1 MRYAVYLAPPPDS
14 RFWQLGSAWLG
25 RDAWSGR
32 SVALPA
38 GWSADAAARVAAAA
52 RYGWHATLRAPFA
65 LADGASAGTVHEAIR
80 TLARRFDTFGLTL
93 APATL
98 NGFAALRPVSGQ
110 PQVAELATAALL
122 ALDALAAP
130 APVRPGLSAREAE
143 LCRRWGYPYVFEC
156 YRCHFTLT
164 GQLDEADIPPWLA
177 RAAAHFDGAL
187 CQPVDGLA
195 LFAEPEAG
203 AAFRYA
209 AWYGFDGR
217 EYVNAD

>member
-1 MRYAVYLAPPPDS
+1 MRYAVYLAPPPAS

-25 RDAWSGR
+25 RDAWLNR
-32 SVALPA
+32 PAALPS
-38 GWSADAAARVAAAA
+38 GWSAADADRVAAAA

-65 LADGASAGTVHEAIR
+65 LAEGASEAAVHATLR
-80 TLARRFDTFGLTL
+80 TLARRFATFGLTL

-98 NGFAALRPVSGQ
+98 SGFAALRPVSGQ

-130 APVRPGLSAREAE
+130 APVRTGLSAREAE

-164 GQLDEADIPPWLA
+164 SQLAEADIPSWLA

-187 CQPVDGLA
+187 CQPVEGLA
-195 LFAEPEAG
+195 LFVEPEAG